1 MNFINI
7 YLIILTI
14 AIIFIA
20 FKKNDNIE
28 NFVNDQLTE
37 SIENLGIIAK
47 ELINNGNYKLPGS
60 LEIPETLTSNKLNIK
75 TYSNLLPPSSI
86 IAFHGNTIPE
96 GWRLCDGKYYL
107 KMEKRYNDKGEE
119 INKTLP
125 KVLTSLSGHNVSDY
139 IQTPDLRDRFVLG
152 RDPTIH
158 SKFESG
164 GSNYIN
170 IENLPEH
177 SHSYDKGTSLSTGTG
192 NVSASGKKS
201 QHSISNFAIDINHSS
216 ILTGSWIQDTNYNR
230 IQQQHFYPKYYVLNY
245 IMKL

>member
-7 YLIILTI
+7 YLIILTV

-28 NFVNDQLTE
+28 NFVSDQLTE

-47 ELINNGNYKLPGS
+47 ELVNNGNYKLPGS
-60 LEIPETLTSNKLNIK
+60 LDIPETLTSNKLHIK
-75 TYSNLLPPSSI
+75 TYFNLLPPSSI

-96 GWRLCDGKYYL
+96 GWGLCDGKYYL

-119 INKTLP
+119 INNTLP
-125 KVLTSLSGHNVSDY
+125 KVLTSLSGHNASDY

-170 IENLPEH
+170 IDNLPEH
-177 SHSYDKGTSLSTGTG
+177 SHTYDKGTSLSKGTG
-192 NVSASGKKS
+192 YVGATGNYS
-201 QHSISNFAIDINHSS
+201 QHSISNFAIGINHSS
-216 ILTGSWIQDTNYNR
+216 ANTGMWIYNSSNNKV
-230 IQQQHFYPKYYVLNY
+230 QQQHFYPKYYVLNY